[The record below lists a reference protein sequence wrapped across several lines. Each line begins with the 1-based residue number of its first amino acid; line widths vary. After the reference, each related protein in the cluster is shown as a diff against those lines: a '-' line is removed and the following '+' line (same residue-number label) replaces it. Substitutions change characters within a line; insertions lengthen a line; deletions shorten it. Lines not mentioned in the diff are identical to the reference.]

1 MLNGQIFLNLYEK
14 DPQKP
19 NQTNKQICLIIDSYK
34 KLPFPFITWHKKNSD
49 LKGGYF
55 LARIYR
61 ILYHNTFLF
70 FSKMMFI
77 ILEHTNI
84 HVYEPYVTEWHANV
98 KTFHHWGSWN
108 IFGLQSKFQ
117 SFIKLKIT
125 LICNYQHNMCMETHF
140 QSFSFPPCFQSQGN
154 KTVNKFWLSLKLR
167 HDHWAWTYRVWH
179 SLVRSCLL
187 RY

>member
-1 MLNGQIFLNLYEK
+1 MLEFIVYYIIIPFYFFQKWCSSSWSIQTYMYMSRTSQNGMPTSRHFTIEGSAS
-14 DPQKP
+14 
-19 NQTNKQICLIIDSYK
+19 C
-34 KLPFPFITWHKKNSD
+34 
-49 LKGGYF
+49 
-55 LARIYR
+55 RIMA
-61 ILYHNTFLF
+61 L
-70 FSKMMFI
+70 
-77 ILEHTNI
+77 
-84 HVYEPYVTEWHANV
+84 
-98 KTFHHWGSWN
+98 GSWN

>member
-1 MLNGQIFLNLYEK
+1 MNVQFLDNYNTDGLTTSIGHNGWVLNGQIFLNLYEK

-49 LKGGYF
+49 LKGGFF

-70 FSKMMFI
+70 FSRMMFI

-98 KTFHHWGSWN
+98 KTFHHWGV
-108 IFGLQSKFQ
+108 
-117 SFIKLKIT
+117 
-125 LICNYQHNMCMETHF
+125 LICQ
-140 QSFSFPPCFQSQGN
+140 
-154 KTVNKFWLSLKLR
+154 L
-167 HDHWAWTYRVWH
+167 
-179 SLVRSCLL
+179 
-187 RY
+187 